1 MPDFSKR
8 STESEMMDDF
18 SLNHEV
24 IDPIMDE
31 LEAVNRFLGGYK
43 LFLNAFKKLNIK
55 DEMIISD
62 WGCGGGDS
70 LRVIAVWARKNHLKI
85 KLIGVDATAS
95 AIEYARSHSEAYPEI
110 TYIKSDV
117 LSDSLVPGQFDIVIS
132 SLFTHHFENEDWI
145 KLIKKMAACARY
157 AVIIN
162 DLHRH
167 WFAYHSIGIITKIFS
182 KSPMVKHDSK
192 LSVLRSFKRE
202 ELKSLLARAGIQQF
216 TIKWMWAFRWQVI
229 IKGISDP
236 VILNPELP
244 DPNPIATGSN
254 IRNPK

>member
-18 SLNHEV
+18 SLGHAT

-31 LEAVNRFLGGYK
+31 LEAVNKLLGGYRV
-43 LFLNAFKKLNIK
+43 FLSAFRQLSIR
-55 DEMIISD
+55 DGMIISD

-70 LRVIAVWARKNHLKI
+70 LRVTADWARKNNLRI

-95 AIEYARSHSEAYPEI
+95 AIEYARNRSSAYPEI
-110 TYIKSDV
+110 TYIQADVMSDQ
-117 LSDSLVPGQFDIVIS
+117 LVPGQFDIVIS
-132 SLFTHHFENEDWI
+132 SLFTHHFENKNWI
-145 KLIKKMAACARY
+145 RLIKKMKACARH
-157 AVIIN
+157 AVIVN

-167 WFAYHSIGIITKIFS
+167 WFAYHSIGILTKIFS

-202 ELKSLLARAGIQQF
+202 EIESLLEKAHISRFKIR
-216 TIKWMWAFRWQVI
+216 WMWAFRWQLI
-229 IKGISDP
+229 ITNKISDFG
-236 VILNPELP
+236 ITNSKL
-244 DPNPIATGSN
+244 N